1 MIFLNNG
8 GIGSFLGDALSNL
21 LKILAVKAA
30 PGFLG
35 SSSRL
40 TVDGAYEGQ
49 VDRADIAYLRSS
61 GMTVDLRHFEKV
73 YGSAGNDQVSIG
85 GVLHKSFGDIDL
97 GRGNDRLHL
106 SDATSYRLKLS
117 GVETVTGVAG
127 SSLTVDGNARFETD
141 GSIDIEA
148 GGGRRHT
155 TVTDIRFTDIVDD
168 ITISL
173 GSGRHSLG
181 FGAGFLFS
189 VNGDGDLVVIRNA
202 KTLTIAGGTHDR
214 NLIFVVEGKSYTYSQ
229 LLGSGLVDTTAPSV
243 VSVEASVDMITD
255 ANMGPAGFSISVTFD
270 KAMRT
275 DGSAD
280 PVLSFDSD
288 IASTLTLTD
297 WSWNGSGTIFS
308 ATYSV
313 ADAGLEVDAVT
324 VGVSGAMDL
333 ALNAQQAYVAQV
345 EFGIDTLNP
354 SVLDFT
360 EDNADGVVSDDDNVV
375 GFSVTFSEAVAAI
388 SADDLEITGG
398 SLSSGPVL
406 ADDGL
411 SATFSVTAP
420 NGATG
425 NLVVGLKD
433 SIVDAN
439 GNALVVP
446 SVLSLA
452 VDTANPTVSTIVR
465 ETPTALFTN
474 SDTLVYRVSFDE
486 TIEGIDAADFSV
498 SGTTAT
504 ISSVSAVS
512 GSSYDITLSGGDLA
526 SLNGDVTLSF
536 DAEQD
541 IVDSAGNALLSTA
554 PTSTNQPLYKLDNLA
569 PTVSL
574 TSIGVADW
582 GYRFF
587 GTNMPSVNG
596 EDSDS
601 YPVTRAQIDWSKMWI
616 ELNGSGTPDIT
627 FTAADIAWVDPT
639 QGSFWF
645 GLTGDKISEIN
656 AAVDGGND
664 LIVVDQGFWGDL
676 AGNVQLVGGN
686 YSTTAVDLA

>member
-8 GIGSFLGDALSNL
+8 SIGSFLGDALSNL
-21 LKILAVKAA
+21 LKILGVKAA

-49 VDRADIAYLRSS
+49 VDRTDIAYLRSS

-127 SSLTVDGNARFETD
+127 SSLIVDGDARFETD

-155 TVTDIRFTDIVDD
+155 TDIRFTDIVDD

-202 KTLTIAGGTHDR
+202 KTLTIAGGTNDR

-243 VSVEASVDMITD
+243 VSVEASVDTITD

-280 PVLSFDSD
+280 PVLSFDAD

-333 ALNAQQAYVAQV
+333 ALNVQQAYVAQV

-446 SVLSLA
+446 SVLSLE

-474 SDTLVYRVSFDE
+474 SDTLVYRVSFNE
-486 TIEGIDAADFSV
+486 TVEGIDAADFSV

-582 GYRFF
+582 GYQFF

-616 ELNGSGTPDIT
+616 ELDGSGTPDIT

-645 GLTGDKISEIN
+645 GLTGGKISEIN